1 GRSHEMPTIFFWLS
15 TISQMLLH
23 PYFIFDGPDRPE
35 FQGGNDRASGGPRLL
50 VERFQELL
58 NAFGFGWHTAPGEA
72 EAELACFQSSGLV
85 DVVVTPYN
93 DVLLFGAKSVLRTV
107 LPMSNNYGYMELYTD
122 AAIQHRAFLSWG
134 HLLLIALMNG
144 ADYDRGL
151 PGCTVDIA
159 FRMTQYGLGSSLLG
173 AASRLQFAKFMSFHA
188 KWRKE
193 LCDMLERDP
202 QRHLG
207 RTYYKLAEVIEKE
220 RPEFPNPAV
229 LATYLLPLTS
239 WSDGGQPP
247 ITVVTSRQPD
257 LATLSVFCSQCL
269 DWPQDSLHQRLMGA
283 RVGAAIHALLQ
294 VSHYIST
301 PDICPSHCLF

>member
-1 GRSHEMPTIFFWLS
+1 MSFC
-15 TISQMLLH
+15 
-23 PYFIFDGPDRPE
+23 
-35 FQGGNDRASGGPRLL
+35 AS
-50 VERFQELL
+50 
-58 NAFGFGWHTAPGEA
+58 
-72 EAELACFQSSGLV
+72 
-85 DVVVTPYN
+85 
-93 DVLLFGAKSVLRTV
+93 V
-107 LPMSNNYGYMELYTD
+107 LPMSNNYGDMELYTD

-144 ADYDRGL
+144 ADYDVSCCLLQPTLHAHNLVSQRGL

-173 AASRLQFAKFMSFHA
+173 AASRLQFAEFMSFHA

-247 ITVVTSRQPD
+247 VTVVTSRQPD
-257 LATLSVFCSQCL
+257 LATLSAFFSQCL

-283 RVGAAIHALLQ
+283 RVGAAICALLQ
-294 VSHYIST
+294 VSRYIST